1 MCDWNWMLFNLN
13 KLITCKKHQVTH
25 KNYGSISQIY
35 FFFAK
40 RYIEV
45 QEVSSRTVKM
55 FDKIFN
61 VHQSTITAIGIILV
75 SLLLISLWIMLV
87 TFSVVDTSS
96 VFIFNWKLTFA
107 RDDLTLNEFLI
118 SNNVSVDTIVEIVE
132 SSMNSLCSVELSCI
146 NDVLISDQIINFH
159 VAFWGRF
166 LWFGWVTMNE

>member
-1 MCDWNWMLFNLN
+1 MLFNLN
-13 KLITCKKHQVTH
+13 KLITCKKHQVAH
-25 KNYGSISQIY
+25 KNYGLISQIY

-166 LWFGWVTMNE
+166 LWCGWVTMNE

>member
-1 MCDWNWMLFNLN
+1 MLFNLN

-61 VHQSTITAIGIILV
+61 VHQSTITASGIILV